1 MYLRR
6 LEILGFK
13 SFAQKTA
20 LDFPRGVAAIVGPN
34 GCGKSN
40 VLDAIRWALG
50 EQSAKAL
57 RGGEMADVIFNGADT
72 RQAVGMAEVTMTFAE
87 CEAQLG
93 TDYHEVS
100 ITRRVYR
107 DGKGEYL
114 LNKTLCRLRDI
125 QEMFMDT
132 GIGRSAY
139 SIMEQ
144 GRIDQIIS
152 TRPEDRRAIF
162 EEAAGITKYKSQR
175 REATRKLEHTDGNL
189 VRLTDVIGEVKR
201 QLGSL
206 QRQAAK
212 ARRHQTLSAELRL
225 LDTHLGHEQFSK
237 LARDLAAT
245 DAELDR
251 ARAAQAAAES
261 ELAAGETQLA
271 DARAVVEDLSAQWQ
285 DARAA
290 AQECRDRLRAAESR
304 REFNQERARE
314 SATLQERYAA
324 ELTGAEQ
331 RLAAQEEQLLAAD
344 AETREIAALLDAGR
358 KRLGE
363 QDALVREA
371 RAKRVEAESAFQNA
385 GRAFADAERRRE
397 QGRAELSRFTQ
408 QQQAGEV
415 RREVLSAEIARLE
428 PARAAAD
435 ERLAEARA
443 SIVSGQATLD
453 ARRKELRAAEEA
465 VAAANK
471 ELAASETALA
481 AVNKA
486 QTGRTSWLDAL
497 RGLNEAGAGF
507 SAGTQAVLKGLDN
520 PELFKPAIIG
530 VLGASIDVEAR
541 FIPAVE
547 AILGHHLQTIL
558 LRDAEVADVL
568 LDTLAT
574 GKKVGRATL
583 ATPGALPD
591 RRGSPALPDGALT
604 RARDVVKSPATV
616 APLLDRLL
624 AGSLIA
630 ETLDAARELRRR
642 HPESTVATLHGELL
656 DRDGF
661 LHGGE
666 ASGESA
672 KQGVLQRQTQIRAL
686 EKEIATGKTEIDA
699 ATTAR
704 ADAAARAQAAAAA
717 LTDARGRLQTSQ
729 IQLAAVQSQVVTLE
743 RDARDLTA
751 KVASLRREQAD
762 SEKQFQAAREQTAAI
777 EARVQ
782 EAAAACERFGAER
795 ATAAEQTET
804 FRAQENTLAEALNEL
819 RVRVATEQQRHEGLR
834 RQRQP
839 MDDRRTELAELIV
852 RRRAEREEHGHR
864 LERYADESSDLDT
877 AIETARADLADAEET
892 ITQRRD
898 EHADAADAADTLDAG
913 LRSQRQA
920 LTASL
925 DRRSQL
931 EVRAAQWRLRQD
943 HLHEQIARA
952 LSGRSEAVRARPAR
966 VPRTLPRLA
975 ELPGAE
981 VDWPQVETLAGTLRG
996 KLDAIGTVNV
1006 DAIAEYDALEERHT
1020 FLEGQH
1026 ADLVAAKK
1034 ELLAIIAQ
1042 INATSRTLFADTF
1055 ERIRVNFQEMYG
1067 ELFGGGKANL
1077 LLTNEEDPLE
1087 CGIDI
1092 IARPP
1097 GKQLQSIML
1106 LSGGEKTMT
1115 AVALLFA
1122 IYMVKPSP
1130 FCVLDEMD
1138 APLDESNISRFLKIL
1153 DRFVGQSQF
1162 VVITHNK
1169 RTISRADVLYGVTM
1183 EEAGVSKIVAV
1194 RLARREQE
1202 TGVGRDLIGTANASA
1217 VPGAVDESATGT
1229 ATTPLPRR
1237 RTPAEHRRELR
1248 QARRFAQRAH
1258 GTAAKGDG

>member
-57 RGGEMADVIFNGADT
+57 RGGEMADVIFNGADG
-72 RQAVGMAEVTMTFAE
+72 RQPVGMAEVTMTFAE
-87 CEAQLG
+87 CEEQLG
-93 TDYHEVS
+93 TAYHEVS
-100 ITRRVYR
+100 VTRRVYR
-107 DGKGEYL
+107 DGKSEYL

-125 QEMFMDT
+125 QELFMDT
-132 GIGRSAY
+132 GVGRSAY

-175 REATRKLEHTDGNL
+175 REATRKLEQTDANL
-189 VRLTDVIGEVKR
+189 VRLTDVVGEVKR

-212 ARRHQTLSAELRL
+212 ARRHQALSADLRL
-225 LDTHLGHEQFSK
+225 LDLHLGHEQFSK
-237 LARDLAAT
+237 LERDLT
-245 DAELDR
+245 GTHAELDQS
-251 ARAAQAAAES
+251 RAAHAAAES
-261 ELAAGETQLA
+261 ALAAGEAELTE
-271 DARAVVEDLSAQWQ
+271 ARAVVEDLAAQWQ

-304 REFNQERARE
+304 KEFNGERATE
-314 SATLQERYAA
+314 SAALQERFAA
-324 ELTGAEQ
+324 ELTGAEL
-331 RLAAQEEQLLAAD
+331 RLAEQEEMLLAAD
-344 AETREIAALLDAGR
+344 AETREIAALLEAGQ
-358 KRLGE
+358 KRLRE

-371 RAKRVEAESAFQNA
+371 RAKRVEAEHAFGAA
-385 GRAFADAERRRE
+385 GRAVADAETRRE
-397 QGRAELSRFTQ
+397 TSRAELARFARE
-408 QQQAGEV
+408 QQAGEV
-415 RREVLSAEIARLE
+415 RREVLAAEIARLE
-428 PARAAAD
+428 PARATAD
-435 ERLAEARA
+435 EQVSQVRA
-443 SIVSGQATLD
+443 GIAAGQATLD
-453 ARRKELRAAEEA
+453 ARRKELRAAEDA
-465 VAAANK
+465 LAAANK
-471 ELAASETALA
+471 QLTVGETTLAAAS
-481 AVNKA
+481 KA
-486 QTGRTSWLDAL
+486 QTGRTSWLEAL

-507 SAGTQAVLKGLDN
+507 SAGTQAVLRGLDR

-530 VLGASIDVEAR
+530 VLGASIDVEAK

-558 LRDAEVADVL
+558 LRDAEVADEIL
-568 LDTLAT
+568 ETLAV

-583 ATPGALPD
+583 ATPGALP
-591 RRGSPALPDGALT
+591 PAPAPVPANAADFPEGWLKP
-604 RARDVVKSPATV
+604 AREAVSSPATV

-624 AGSLIA
+624 AGSVIV
-630 ETLDAARELRRR
+630 ETLTFARTVRRT
-642 HPESTVATLHGELL
+642 HPGVTIATLAGELL

-666 ASGESA
+666 TGGDAA
-672 KQGVLQRQTQIRAL
+672 KQGVLQRQTQIRTL
-686 EKEIATGKTEIDA
+686 EAEFAKGKTEIET

-704 ADAAARAQAAAAA
+704 TDAAARAQAANAA
-717 LTDARGRLQTSQ
+717 LADARGGLQTSQ
-729 IQLAAVQSQVVTLE
+729 IQLAALQSQLVTLE
-743 RDARDLTA
+743 RDARDLAA
-751 KVASLRREQAD
+751 KVASLRREQEGT
-762 SEKQFQAAREQTAAI
+762 EKQFQAAREQTAAL
-777 EARVQ
+777 EARLQ
-782 EAAAACERFGAER
+782 KAAADCELHGAAR

-804 FRAQENTLAEALNEL
+804 FRAQENTLAEGLNEL

-834 RQRQP
+834 RQREP
-839 MDDRRTELAELIV
+839 MDARRIELAELIQQ
-852 RRRAEREEHGHR
+852 RRAERTEHGRR
-864 LERYADESSDLDT
+864 LERYTAESADLDT
-877 AIETARADLADAEET
+877 AITTARDDLAIAEDA
-892 ITQRRD
+892 IALRRD
-898 EHADAADAADTLDAG
+898 EHAEAATAAETLDAD
-913 LRSQRQA
+913 LRTQRQA
-920 LTASL
+920 LTASH

-931 EVRAAQWRLRQD
+931 EVRAAQLRLRQD
-943 HLHEQIARA
+943 HLHEHLVARYQVDLKLFVPDPPA
-952 LSGRSEAVRARPAR
+952 FLSLYQ
-966 VPRTLPRLA
+966 TLA
-975 ELPGAE
+975 ELPGAAP
-981 VDWPQVETLAGTLRG
+981 DWGHVETLAGGLRA

-1026 ADLVAAKK
+1026 ADLIAAKK
-1034 ELLAIIAQ
+1034 ELLGIITQ
-1042 INATSRTLFADTF
+1042 INATSRTLFAETF
-1055 ERIRVNFQEMYG
+1055 ERIRLNFQEMYG

-1077 LLTNEEDPLE
+1077 LLTDEEDPLE

-1097 GKQLQSIML
+1097 GKQLQSILL

-1183 EEAGVSKIVAV
+1183 EEAGVSKLVAV
-1194 RLARREQE
+1194 RLAKREDE
-1202 TGVGRDLIGTANASA
+1202 TGVGRDLIGTANPSA
-1217 VPGAVDESATGT
+1217 GPGAVDESAMGT
-1229 ATTPLPRR
+1229 V
-1237 RTPAEHRRELR
+1237 
-1248 QARRFAQRAH
+1248 
-1258 GTAAKGDG
+1258 TAAPPSIAESFGKHGDLHSERATAR